1 MTGSFIAFDG
11 PNGTGKTTAM
21 MSVAKQLEADG
32 HDVVVTREPGGTPL
46 AERLRELLLDPAHAM
61 DTTTQ
66 LLIFNAA
73 RRSHI
78 LEKIRPNLAAG
89 RIVLCDRFISSSLV
103 FQTLKPDGGPDL
115 PADEVLEAHKRYCFN
130 ELPDLTVYLHAPHEV
145 RAARIAHR
153 AGAPVDRF
161 EEYDDAFDRAAADR
175 FALCGA
181 LLRAP
186 YAMVDATPAP
196 EKVAAACL
204 RVIESHLANAKGPAQ
219 AQRGVA

>member
-11 PNGTGKTTAM
+11 PNGVGKSSAM
-21 MSVAKQLEADG
+21 KTVAEALG
-32 HDVVVTREPGGTPL
+32 SSGRDVVVTREPGGTKL
-46 AERLRELLLDPAHAM
+46 AEELRGLLLDPSHPM

-78 LEKIRPNLAAG
+78 LDVIRPNVEAG

-115 PADEVLEAHKRYCFN
+115 SVDEVLDAHRRYCFN
-130 ELPDLTVYLHAPHEV
+130 EMPDLTVYLHAPHEV
-145 RAARIAHR
+145 RAQRIAHR

-181 LLRAP
+181 LLRSP
-186 YAMVDATPAP
+186 YAMIDASPAAD
-196 EKVAAACL
+196 EVAAACL
-204 RVIESHLANAKGPAQ
+204 RVVEGHLAGAKIARQ
-219 AQRGVA
+219 EVRAVV